1 MGFMAYTGGGTMEG
15 KSIEEQCEEYRYFI
29 KQMISEINN
38 VHDLQHI
45 FTVAKVR
52 YEKI

>member
-1 MGFMAYTGGGTMEG
+1 MD
-15 KSIEEQCEEYRYFI
+15 KRNIEEQCETYRYFI
-29 KQMISEINN
+29 NQIISEINN
-38 VHDLQHI
+38 VQDLQHI

>member
-1 MGFMAYTGGGTMEG
+1 MEE

-29 KQMISEINN
+29 NQMIAEINN

-52 YEKI
+52 YEKR